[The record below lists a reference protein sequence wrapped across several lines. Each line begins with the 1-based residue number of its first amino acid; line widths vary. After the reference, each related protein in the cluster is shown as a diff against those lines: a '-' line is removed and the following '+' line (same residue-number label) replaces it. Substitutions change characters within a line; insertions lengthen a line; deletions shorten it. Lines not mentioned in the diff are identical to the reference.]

1 MKKIITGVIVIIL
14 IIAGISYFTKNS
26 KQSTVK
32 ESVKIGA
39 LLPLSGIASNYGE
52 GSREGIEMAK
62 EELVMKYPKMNL
74 DVIYEDSFYNPK
86 GGVDG
91 YKKLKNLNN
100 VSAILTGAS
109 QVSIAVKE
117 LTDKDNV
124 LQMAIWSGAPS
135 YSDTHNLNFR
145 VTMLADD
152 HVPPLLNYMFL
163 KKYNRLAIMYAQNEF
178 GVAFKNSFEK
188 FATASGVKIVD
199 SEGFGSEDM
208 DFKTQLLK
216 IRGAEVDSIFFV
228 GLVKQFANVLKQAK
242 DLGIQ
247 AQIFSAW
254 SVEDQQLLDNA
265 KDVAENIIYT
275 YPFDYDTPYSKDF
288 TSKYQQ
294 KYNKVP
300 NGYVA
305 ESYVG
310 TILIGEA
317 INACQNKI
325 NVSCWKNYLNKIKS
339 FPTIMGLATMDSRG
353 DLKAGKIFLK
363 TLKNGKF
370 VKLEE

>member
-1 MKKIITGVIVIIL
+1 MKKVITGVAVIIL
-14 IIAGISYFTKNS
+14 IVAGIFYFGKNS
-26 KQSTVK
+26 KQPTPK
-32 ESVKIGA
+32 KTIKIGA
-39 LLPLSGIASNYGE
+39 LLPLSGIASNYGD

-62 EELVMKYPKMNL
+62 EELAMKYPNLNL
-74 DVIYEDSFYNPK
+74 DVIYEDSLYSPK

-109 QVSIAVKE
+109 QVSIAVKK

-152 HVPPLLNYMFL
+152 HVPPLLDYMSL

-216 IRGAEVDSIFFV
+216 IRGVKVDSIFFV
-228 GLVKQFANVLKQAK
+228 GLVKQFANVLKEAK
-242 DLGIQ
+242 DLGIKT
-247 AQIFSAW
+247 QIFSAW
-254 SVEDQQLLDNA
+254 SVEDQQLLDSA

-294 KYNKVP
+294 KYNKLP
-300 NGYVA
+300 NGYIA

-310 TILIGEA
+310 TMLTGEA

-325 NVSCWKNYLNKIKS
+325 NISCWKNYLNKIKN

>member
-1 MKKIITGVIVIIL
+1 MKKIITGIAVIIF
-14 IIAGISYFTKNS
+14 IIAGIFYFGKNS
-26 KQSTVK
+26 NQPISK
-32 ESVKIGA
+32 EAIKIGA

-62 EELVMKYPKMNL
+62 EELAMKYPKMNL
-74 DVIYEDSFYNPK
+74 DVIYEDSLYSPK

-91 YKKLKNLNN
+91 YKKLKDLNN
-100 VSAILTGAS
+100 ISAILTGAS

-117 LTDKDNV
+117 LTDKDNI

-135 YSDTHNLNFR
+135 YSDTHNFNFR

-152 HVPPLLNYMFL
+152 HVPPLLNYMSL

-188 FATASGVKIVD
+188 FAATSGVKIVN

-216 IRGAEVDSIFFV
+216 IRGAKVDSIFFV

-247 AQIFSAW
+247 TQIFSTW

-265 KDVAENIIYT
+265 KVVAENIIYT

-310 TILIGEA
+310 TMLIGEA
-317 INACQNKI
+317 ISACQNKI
-325 NVSCWKNYLNKIKS
+325 DVDCWKDYFDKIKNL
-339 FPTIMGLATMDSRG
+339 PTIMGLATMDSRG

-363 TLKNGKF
+363 TVKNGKF
-370 VKLEE
+370 VKMEE

>member
-1 MKKIITGVIVIIL
+1 M
-14 IIAGISYFTKNS
+14 
-26 KQSTVK
+26 
-32 ESVKIGA
+32 
-39 LLPLSGIASNYGE
+39 SGIASNYGE
-52 GSREGIEMAK
+52 GSREGIEIAK
-62 EELVMKYPKMNL
+62 DDLAIKYPKMNI
-74 DVIYEDSFYNPK
+74 DIVYEDSFYSPK

-91 YKKLKNLNN
+91 YKKLKNINN
-100 VSAILTGAS
+100 ISAILTGAS

-124 LQMAIWSGAPS
+124 LQMAVWSGAPS

-152 HVPPLLNYMFL
+152 HVPPLLNYMSK
-163 KKYNRLAIMYAQNEF
+163 KKYNKLAIMYAQNEF

-199 SEGFGSEDM
+199 SEGFGTEDI

-216 IRGAEVDSIFFV
+216 IKGSKVDSIFFI

-242 DLGIQ
+242 DFGVQ
-247 AQIFSAW
+247 VQILSTW
-254 SVEDQQLLDNA
+254 SVEDQQLLDSA

-275 YPFDYDTPYSKDF
+275 YPFDYDNDFSNSFTDKYRQKYSK
-288 TSKYQQ
+288 
-294 KYNKVP
+294 VP
-300 NGYVA
+300 SA
-305 ESYVG
+305 YVG
-310 TILIGEA
+310 EAYTGLMLMGEA

-325 NVSCWKNYLNKIKS
+325 DQNCWKDYLNNIKD
-339 FPTIMGLATMDSRG
+339 FPTIMGLATMDYRG

-363 TLKNGKF
+363 PLKAAN
-370 VKLEE
+370 L